1 MVLSTLA
8 SHVVMPTKQHLPPTH
23 MHVHEIEVYVDGTL
37 LYPSISLL
45 EIGKDTMPTPHGWER
60 NYAYL

>member
-1 MVLSTLA
+1 MRRKFV
-8 SHVVMPTKQHLPPTH
+8 
-23 MHVHEIEVYVDGTL
+23 VYVDGTL

-45 EIGKDTMPTPHGWER
+45 EIGRDTMPTPHGWER